1 MYFNHAF
8 RKSFLAKWTQA
19 VPALPDQQGLA
30 PIGSVIDQIG
40 VTTPDG
46 STADLTPGQIGLFD
60 AQTYQSFTG
69 TNNGKPFI
77 LAQGSYFTKDKIG
90 PYHGGYQE
98 SVKSK
103 VINPKYINKVFVT
116 CSTPAV
122 NQVKDIEI
130 GKVECGK
137 TYRLRIDL
145 KGSPALRF
153 LSHNLYRTLD
163 AFTGCCTDDCT
174 ATCTGAIVDPTIV
187 AIKWAK
193 QALEFPLLTNF
204 LKATVYDWD
213 GSIVAASQDY
223 NTVGEFVAALDAY
236 VPNTEQD
243 FNNCDIKAKVRFE
256 VAYLETKFGYC
267 TFTPTDFYELQPLQM
282 FASVVD
288 ESGDA
293 CNVQCVNIT
302 GTWNNGVYT
311 PDVQEPVQAQGVGE
325 TVLRNLILDGRYRQE
340 AYPDSTRVEHLRM
353 REIEA
358 NPVLAQVD
366 RNSFFNSIN
375 ILHSVP
381 RFNNPTGT
389 FDNDQYLLTIYLEEG
404 ASASQFIQQL
414 QDILNYCCPGQE
426 IEYYCAGASVPAVP
440 AIPFGDGEF
449 PRYGNCACSLVQEAV
464 PAIAVETTTVA
475 QTTETTTEAQG

>member
-1 MYFNHAF
+1 MYFNHAY
-8 RKSFLAKWTQA
+8 RKSFLAA
-19 VPALPDQQGLA
+19 YEVIPAAPGPQELA
-30 PIGSVIDQIG
+30 PSGSVISQL
-40 VTTPDG
+40 TSG
-46 STADLTPGQIGLFD
+46 STINLLPGQIGLFD
-60 AQTYQSFTG
+60 ANTYQAFSG

-103 VINPKYINKVFVT
+103 VINPKYISKVFLT
-116 CSTPAV
+116 CSTPPT

-153 LSHNLYRTLD
+153 LSHNIYRTLD
-163 AFTGCCTDDCT
+163 AFSGCCTDDCS

-187 AIKWAK
+187 AIQWAK
-193 QALEFPLLTNF
+193 QSIENPILTNF
-204 LKATVYDWD
+204 LKVSVTDSTGDLVGSYDPEYTGGD
-213 GSIVAASQDY
+213 PLIQ
-223 NTVGEFVAALDAY
+223 NTVSGFVALVDQY
-236 VPNTEQD
+236 PVDTETD
-243 FNNCDIKAKVRFE
+243 FNDCDLKAKVTFE

-267 TFTPTDFYELQPLQM
+267 TFTPTDFYELQPLQLY
-282 FASVVD
+282 ASVVD
-288 ESGDA
+288 ESGDP
-293 CNVQCVNIT
+293 CNVQCVSIT
-302 GTWNNGVYT
+302 GTWTNGVYT
-311 PDVQEPVQAQGVGE
+311 PDIQEPVQAQGVGE

-340 AYPDSTRVEHLRM
+340 AYPDSSRVEHLRM

-358 NPVLAQVD
+358 NPVLATVD

-404 ASASQFIQQL
+404 AQAASFIEQL
-414 QDILNYCCPGQE
+414 QDILDYCCPGLQ
-426 IEYYCAGASVPAVP
+426 IEQYCAGAEGDGGEYPQYGNCNCSLVSEAVP
-440 AIPFGDGEF
+440 AIPA
-449 PRYGNCACSLVQEAV
+449 P
-464 PAIAVETTTVA
+464 
-475 QTTETTTEAQG
+475 TEAPVEPQG